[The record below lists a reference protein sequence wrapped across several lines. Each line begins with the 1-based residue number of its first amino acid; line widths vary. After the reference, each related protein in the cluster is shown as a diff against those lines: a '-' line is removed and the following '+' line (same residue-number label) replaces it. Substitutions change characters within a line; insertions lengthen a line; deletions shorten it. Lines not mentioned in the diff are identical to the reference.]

1 MDMTLRSPVQIF
13 INGRF
18 FCIAQEV
25 EVKENSPEFRK
36 SLIPDN
42 LRLDPTQFTGMVINI
57 KKKLPTEEEK
67 REVAKEKNKNEYN
80 EFFNRMVNAV
90 GDPSVHLPIE

>member
-1 MDMTLRSPVQIF
+1 MTLRSPVQIF